1 MAAKTVQKDIMQ
13 YYKESQA
20 IKDAIA
26 DAERILIITHVDP
39 DGDALGSLTAVG
51 LVMQQLGKSV
61 TLAVDG
67 GRLRRFSFLPL
78 ADQIAQSADNTTYDL
93 IISVDCGDE
102 QRMGHTF
109 ADLSMPR
116 PTLINIDHHVTNTNF
131 GSINL
136 VDAEAASTTEILTL
150 LFNDLDIRMTS
161 DIAQS
166 LLTGLVTDT
175 LGFRTLNVTPRTF
188 EIASQ
193 MMQAGADLP
202 TITMLALNLKPLST
216 LKMWNVGLSNM
227 RMKNGLIWTTI
238 SKAERD
244 ALGYNG
250 TGSGGLVSMMS
261 DVETA
266 AISVVLN
273 ELDDGRIS
281 VSFRS
286 RPPYN
291 VADLAMNLGGGGHP
305 LAAGC
310 TLDGPLDKAETL
322 VVDLSL
328 QAIETANHD

>member
-1 MAAKTVQKDIMQ
+1 MAVTTPQTDTMQ
-13 YYKESQA
+13 YKESQA
-20 IKDAIA
+20 IKEAVA
-26 DAERILIITHVDP
+26 GAERILVITHVDP

-51 LVMQQLGKSV
+51 LAMQQLGKSV

-67 GRLRRFSFLPL
+67 GLMRRFSFLPL
-78 ADQIAQSADNTTYDL
+78 ADQIVQSAENTPYDL

-102 QRMGHTF
+102 QRMGHAF
-109 ADLSMPR
+109 ADLSTLR
-116 PTLINIDHHVTNTNF
+116 PSLINIDHHVTNTNF
-131 GSINL
+131 GAVNL

-150 LFNDLDIRMTS
+150 LFNDLDIRITP

-193 MMQAGADLP
+193 MMQDGADLP

-238 SKAERD
+238 SKAERN

-250 TGSGGLVSMMS
+250 TGSGGLVSMMN

-266 AISVVLN
+266 AISVVLT

-328 QAIETANHD
+328 QAIETANND